1 MPYNSIGDLPD
12 TVQNVLPKHA
22 QEIYMSSYNNAHK
35 EYYLKKNRRDPEDD
49 LESICHKVAWA
60 AVKQKYHKNDNGDW
74 GENK

>member
-35 EYYLKKNRRDPEDD
+35 EYYLKKKQTRSRRRFGVYMP
-49 LESICHKVAWA
+49 
-60 AVKQKYHKNDNGDW
+60 
-74 GENK
+74 